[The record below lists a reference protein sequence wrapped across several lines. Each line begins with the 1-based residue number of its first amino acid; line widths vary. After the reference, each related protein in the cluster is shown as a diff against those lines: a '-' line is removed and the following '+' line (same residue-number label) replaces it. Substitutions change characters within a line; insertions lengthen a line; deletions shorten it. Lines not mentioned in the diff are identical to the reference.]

1 MRAILGIVI
10 LFGQQRRRNTSRAG
24 AASSGCERGPSPVFC
39 GEDVPKKAK
48 HLWDDVT
55 SYENLHA
62 AFKKVRSGKR
72 FHPAIL
78 KLYYDLDDRIFDLQ
92 QRLRSHTWRPAP
104 YRQFWVQE
112 TKPRLIH
119 APAAIDRVVHW
130 ALMLQVG
137 PVFDRRFIEDT
148 YACREGRGAH
158 LASRRLRAFLR
169 TATALWGK
177 PYILKADIS
186 KYFPSIDQC
195 ILMDTVSRLIG
206 DPDVLWLFDAI
217 IRNNGA
223 NSGVGIPI
231 GALTSQWLANLYF
244 DPVDHFIKDDMGLRF
259 YLRYMDDFV
268 IIGPTKLWCQT
279 VLDNVRDFLACRR
292 LTLNPKTDIFP
303 ASHGVDFV
311 GYRHWVDRVLPRKR
325 TVKRAR
331 KTFRSFPARYAR
343 GEIDLD
349 YIRPRV
355 ASFTG
360 YMGHCDGYA
369 TLEHILE
376 RLVLT
381 RGE

>member
-1 MRAILGIVI
+1 MRTWS
-10 LFGQQRRRNTSRAG
+10 Q
-24 AASSGCERGPSPVFC
+24 PVFL
-39 GEDVPKKAK
+39 GGDVPKKAK
-48 HLWDDVT
+48 RLWDDVT
-55 SYENLHA
+55 SHENLQA
-62 AFKKVRSGKR
+62 AFKKVRNGKR
-72 FHPAIL
+72 FHPSIL
-78 KLYYDLDDRIFDLQ
+78 RIYYDLDDNLLELRQ
-92 QRLRSHTWRPAP
+92 CLRSHTWRPAP

-130 ALMLQVG
+130 ALMLQAG
-137 PVFDRRFIEDT
+137 PVFERRFIDDT

-186 KYFPSIDQC
+186 KYFPSIDQR
-195 ILMDTVSRLIG
+195 ILMDTVARLIA

-223 NSGVGIPI
+223 GYGVGIPI

-244 DPVDHFIKDDMGLRF
+244 DPVDHFIKDDMGIRF

-268 IIGPTKLWCQT
+268 IIGPSKLWCQT

-292 LTLNPKTDIFP
+292 LALNPKTDIFP

-311 GYRHWVDRVLPRKR
+311 GYRHWTDHVLPRKR
-325 TVKRAR
+325 TVRRAR
-331 KTFRSFPARYAR
+331 RVFRRFPVRYAR
-343 GEIDLD
+343 GEIDLE

-376 RLVLT
+376 RLVLM

>member
-1 MRAILGIVI
+1 MKSLAAPHFFECGMQVFIAGHVI
-10 LFGQQRRRNTSRAG
+10 PEVFGFFGHIFPAKNGAG
-24 AASSGCERGPSPVFC
+24 TTFAS
-39 GEDVPKKAK
+39 A
-48 HLWDDVT
+48 T
-55 SYENLHA
+55 
-62 AFKKVRSGKR
+62 
-72 FHPAIL
+72 
-78 KLYYDLDDRIFDLQ
+78 
-92 QRLRSHTWRPAP
+92 
-104 YRQFWVQE
+104 
-112 TKPRLIH
+112 
-119 APAAIDRVVHW
+119 
-130 ALMLQVG
+130 
-137 PVFDRRFIEDT
+137 
-148 YACREGRGAH
+148 
-158 LASRRLRAFLR
+158 SRRLRAFLR
-169 TATALWGK
+169 AATALWGK

-186 KYFPSIDQC
+186 KYFPSIDQR

-223 NSGVGIPI
+223 NYGVGIPI

-268 IIGPTKLWCQT
+268 IIGPTKQWCQT

-331 KTFRSFPARYAR
+331 KAFRSFPVRYAR